1 MLENPS
7 FKKGNQNAPKC
18 NFLIILLGTMKT
30 MGSIVESHDDE
41 SDKRNKA
48 LLLQDQKWEAGWTL
62 PSIAWT

>member
-1 MLENPS
+1 
-7 FKKGNQNAPKC
+7 
-18 NFLIILLGTMKT
+18 MKT